1 MKRLRELRESLK
13 LTQEEL
19 AKSLN
24 TTQQTIA
31 RWESGKSQPNISALK
46 DLAVIFGT
54 SVDDLLEYSKSGK
67 KMYSATHWLIGKEHD
82 GAWGHIGIKIANNNF
97 ICFPITANVV
107 NFLENSLANIDKDG
121 EWILFPTVAN
131 QYVAFQPE
139 NVTKVMFIDE
149 AVDMFDDECNFL
161 YPYYGYSL
169 ELYRAFMTIE
179 DGNLSK
185 EDTKKFIDIYSKKS
199 NSKNIDINEKSF
211 FNNFMKKLKK
221 LFNNQASENLII
233 TAINTFLEENLF
245 DEEKYSKYMT
255 DINVYY
261 TNGKK
266 ETFYNNDDL
275 LISNLDQIKDSE
287 GQRMI
292 QMEDL
297 EDTSVFIPVSK
308 IAMIT
313 MPYITVL
320 DKEKEFEEE
329 LKND

>member
-46 DLAVIFGT
+46 DLALIFGT

-67 KMYSATHWLIGKEHD
+67 KMYSATYCLIQKDHD
-82 GAWGHIGIKIANNNF
+82 GFWGHVGIKIADNHF
-97 ICFPITANVV
+97 FCFPVTANVV
-107 NFLENSLANIDKDG
+107 NFLENSLTNINKDG
-121 EWILFPTVAN
+121 EWILFPTVVN

-139 NVTKVMFIDE
+139 NLTKVIFIDE
-149 AVDMFDDECNFL
+149 AVDMFDDECTFL

-169 ELYRAFMTIE
+169 ELYRAFIKIE
-179 DGNLSK
+179 YGNLSK
-185 EDTKKFIDIYSKKS
+185 EEARKFIDIFSKKL
-199 NSKNIDINEKSF
+199 NNKNIDTNEKNF
-211 FNNFMKKLKK
+211 FNTFMKRLKK
-221 LFNNQASENLII
+221 LFNNQVSEKFII
-233 TAINTFLEENLF
+233 TAVDTFLEEDLF
-245 DEEKYSKYMT
+245 DEEKYYKYMT

-261 TNGKK
+261 TDGTKD
-266 ETFYNNDDL
+266 TFYNNDDL

-287 GQRMI
+287 GQKMI

-297 EDTSVFIPVSK
+297 EDAPVFIPISK
-308 IAMIT
+308 IAIIT
-313 MPYITVL
+313 MPYITIL
-320 DKEKEFEEE
+320 DKEKEIEQE

>member
-1 MKRLRELRESLK
+1 MR
-13 LTQEEL
+13 
-19 AKSLN
+19 
-24 TTQQTIA
+24 
-31 RWESGKSQPNISALK
+31 
-46 DLAVIFGT
+46 
-54 SVDDLLEYSKSGK
+54 
-67 KMYSATHWLIGKEHD
+67 
-82 GAWGHIGIKIANNNF
+82 
-97 ICFPITANVV
+97 
-107 NFLENSLANIDKDG
+107 
-121 EWILFPTVAN
+121 
-131 QYVAFQPE
+131 
-139 NVTKVMFIDE
+139 
-149 AVDMFDDECNFL
+149 
-161 YPYYGYSL
+161 
-169 ELYRAFMTIE
+169 
-179 DGNLSK
+179 
-185 EDTKKFIDIYSKKS
+185 
-199 NSKNIDINEKSF
+199 
-211 FNNFMKKLKK
+211 KLKK

-287 GQRMI
+287 GQRML

-320 DKEKEFEEE
+320 DKEKEIEEE

>member
-46 DLAVIFGT
+46 DLAVILGT

-67 KMYSATHWLIGKEHD
+67 KMYSSTYCLIQKDHD
-82 GAWGHIGIKIANNNF
+82 GFWGHIGIKIADTLTVWL
-97 ICFPITANVV
+97 PITIDVLV
-107 NFLENSLANIDKDG
+107 FLENSLRNIDKDD
-121 EWILFPTVAN
+121 EWILFPTLAN

-139 NVTKVMFIDE
+139 KVTKVIFLDE
-149 AVDMFDDECNFL
+149 AVDTFEDEWNL
-161 YPYYGYSL
+161 EYPYSGYSL
-169 ELYRAFMTIE
+169 ELYRAFTKIGYE
-179 DGNLSK
+179 EISK
-185 EDTKKFIDIYSKKS
+185 GDAQKFIDIFSKKS
-199 NSKNIDINEKSF
+199 DNKNIDSNENNF

-221 LFNNQASENLII
+221 IFNNQVSENFII
-233 TAINTFLEENLF
+233 TAIDTFLKEDLF

-266 ETFYNNDDL
+266 ETYYNNDDL

-297 EDTSVFIPVSK
+297 EDTSVFIPISK

-313 MPYITVL
+313 MPYITIL
-320 DKEKEFEEE
+320 DKEKEIEEE
-329 LKND
+329 